1 MFRAGARGAPI
12 GRANAV
18 AEVWTDSL
26 RPVDLKETEEMMIQ
40 DAEITTY
47 ENGEL
52 STTTAFTAFVSQPG

>member
-1 MFRAGARGAPI
+1 
-12 GRANAV
+12 
-18 AEVWTDSL
+18 
-26 RPVDLKETEEMMIQ
+26 MMIQ